1 VAQVAGDDVVFAGD
15 VLYGGRLLALLSESD
30 LRGWLAA
37 YERLGALDAAL
48 FVPGH
53 GEPGALAEF
62 EHSTR
67 DYLAALKA
75 HMDTAVTDGVDL
87 QDAIA
92 SFDQA
97 AWSGLADFD
106 ALAGRNAHQA
116 YLQSEQAAFE

>member
-1 VAQVAGDDVVFAGD
+1 VAQVEGDGLAFAGD
-15 VLYGGRLLALLSESD
+15 VLYRGRLLSLLSESD

-37 YERLGALDAAL
+37 YERLRTLDAAL

-53 GEPGALAEF
+53 GEPGALADF
-62 EHSTR
+62 DQPTR
-67 DYLAALKA
+67 DYLAALKD
-75 HMDTAVTDGVDL
+75 HMDAAVEDGVDL

-92 SFDQA
+92 GFDQA